1 LTEERG
7 LQDPRSELG
16 ALRGIRRIFKKAIP
30 EKEPDE
36 QPLERSVQSGNPSP
50 ATAAATTNV
59 LNAAELS
66 EEQWKH
72 LVTKQTQIMHGI
84 VLGSGRA
91 SDDQGPEW
99 APCALVSRRH

>member
-1 LTEERG
+1 M
-7 LQDPRSELG
+7 QDPTSELG

-30 EKEPDE
+30 GKEPNE
-36 QPLERSVQSGNPSP
+36 QPLEGPSVQSENPS
-50 ATAAATTNV
+50 AAIATTNV
-59 LNAAELS
+59 LNASELS
-66 EEQWKH
+66 EKQWEH